1 MYNRI
6 MIILMG
12 LAGSGKST
20 QGKILAEKLNGIW
33 LSAGQVLRDTQDASV
48 SVVQREGGLV
58 ADKVTIPLMTKEMA
72 QAIVDGKDVIL
83 DGFPRTKEQAEWA
96 VENIADR
103 VKLMIQIVVP
113 KEELI
118 RRLEARGRE
127 DDQSREAIEERFR
140 IVEDNIIMVE
150 RVLGA
155 AGVKMTRVSGEGTP
169 EEVAE
174 RIWQIVEK
182 VV

>member
-1 MYNRI
+1 

-20 QGKILAEKLNGIW
+20 QGKILAERLGGVW

-48 SVVQREGGLV
+48 SAVQREGGLV
-58 ADKVTIPLMTKEMA
+58 TDKVTIPLMTKEMA
-72 QAIVDGKDVIL
+72 QAIVDGKEVIL

-96 VENIADR
+96 AENIADR
-103 VKLMIQIVVP
+103 MKVMIQIVVS
-113 KEELI
+113 KKELI
-118 RRLEARGRE
+118 RRLEVRGRE

-140 IVEDNIIMVE
+140 IVEENMLMVE
-150 RVLGA
+150 RVMGA
-155 AGVKMTRVSGEGTP
+155 AGVKTTRVSGEGTP

-174 RIWQIVEK
+174 RIWQVVKK
-182 VV
+182 VI

>member
-1 MYNRI
+1 

-20 QGKILAEKLNGIW
+20 QGKILAERLKGVW

-48 SVVQREGGLV
+48 KAVQREGGLV
-58 ADKVTIPLMTKEMA
+58 NDQVTIPLMTQEMA
-72 QAIVDGKDVIL
+72 QAIVDGKDIVL

-96 VENIADR
+96 AENIADR
-103 VKLMIQIVVP
+103 VKAMIQIVVP

-118 RRLEARGRE
+118 RRLEMRGRE

-150 RVLGA
+150 RTLGA
-155 AGVKMTRVSGEGTP
+155 VGVKMTRVSGEGTP

-174 RIWQIVEK
+174 RIWQVVNK
-182 VV
+182 VI